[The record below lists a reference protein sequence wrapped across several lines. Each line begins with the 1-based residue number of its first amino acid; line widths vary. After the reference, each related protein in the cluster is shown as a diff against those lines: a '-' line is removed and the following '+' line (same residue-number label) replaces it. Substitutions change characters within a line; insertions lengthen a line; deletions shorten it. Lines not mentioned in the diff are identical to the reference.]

1 MPKRFEECYEG
12 KPILYWF
19 HQDRVFARDVSTF
32 LETFDV
38 SRIQAAGKLKELRG
52 IVHLVFRG
60 WDEDPRALH
69 EIPEVRAFVEELDR
83 QFPYLAY
90 ITTTQTEVL
99 RIMAL
104 CLVPN
109 SVTARLGEN
118 PGQFVRFAASY
129 NVQAYHQVLTRWFQS
144 VDEIAGR
151 GRCFTLREHA
161 QNTIELANYFG
172 VEWYWK
178 K

>member
-1 MPKRFEECYEG
+1 MPKQFEETYEG
-12 KPILYWF
+12 KPIIYFF
-19 HQDRVFARDVSTF
+19 HEDRVIARDVSAF

-38 SRIQAAGKLKELRG
+38 SRIQAAGKLRELRG
-52 IVHLVFRG
+52 VVHLTFRG
-60 WDEDPRALH
+60 WDDDPRALH
-69 EIPEVRAFVEELDR
+69 EISEVRAFVEELDR
-83 QFPYLAY
+83 QFPFLAY
-90 ITTTQTEVL
+90 VTTTKTEVL

-109 SVTARLGEN
+109 SVTARLGNE
-118 PGQFVRFAASY
+118 QTDQFAASY
-129 NVQAYHQVLTRWFQS
+129 NIQAYHEVLTRWFKS
-144 VDEIAGR
+144 FDEIAAR

-178 K
+178 R